1 MSSWDRARY
10 IPWEKIPQSGDNLE
24 AQKDRIIRELQRE
37 AIQNNKKGGQQLQQP
52 QSATTTAG
60 GADNKAAT
68 DASAIITKEPYTH
81 MELLR
86 QAAFGGCIGSITGVV
101 FGFMD
106 GMRTGGQSQVLQKAS
121 NMAKFRYLMQGTTR
135 SGAVFGVFFG
145 GFHILKYGLRVT
157 ADPGEAGEIVVAGA
171 ASMGALMA
179 KPQYRPFMP
188 YGSMLIIMD
197 VAHIVM
203 REMDKE

>member
-37 AIQNNKKGGQQLQQP
+37 AMQQKKGGQQLQQQ
-52 QSATTTAG
+52 QSSTAAVGEG
-60 GADNKAAT
+60 GADSK
-68 DASAIITKEPYTH
+68 DAIDADVITKEPYTH
-81 MELLR
+81 MGLLR

-106 GMRTGGQSQVLQKAS
+106 GMRTGGQSQVLKKAS

-135 SGAVFGVFFG
+135 SGAVFGVFYG
-145 GFHILKYGLRVT
+145 GFHVLKYGMRVT
-157 ADPGEAGEIVVAGA
+157 LDPGEAGEIVVAGA